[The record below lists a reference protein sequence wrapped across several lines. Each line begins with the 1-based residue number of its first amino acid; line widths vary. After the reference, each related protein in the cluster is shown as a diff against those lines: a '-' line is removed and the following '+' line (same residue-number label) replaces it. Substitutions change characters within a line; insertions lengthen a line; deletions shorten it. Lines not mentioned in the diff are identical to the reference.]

1 MRLVYRRRRIAVL
14 VVAIVAVVL
23 SVAMLCVQT
32 VTALDAIAGLQ
43 GRSGDGSQAA
53 SSASFPAPHT
63 DRSGGADETGG
74 AFPSGSASDDSNQRS
89 TDKQSAQDGSGD
101 TGGQGSANSGNGGQ
115 NAQTAAQA
123 AAVDWRSPSGGT
135 QPDLSAL
142 DDLSVTVSVADQ
154 RVSVLSGGRTVY
166 TMVASTGMDG
176 TTPTGDFV
184 IGARG
189 DHFYNPTEGM
199 GADYWVAF
207 LGTTYLFHSV
217 PTYENMGDYIEQEAL
232 KLGRPASHGCVRLT
246 VADAQWL
253 YGQLPEGTPVHI
265 G

>member
-1 MRLVYRRRRIAVL
+1 MSI
-14 VVAIVAVVL
+14 
-23 SVAMLCVQT
+23 
-32 VTALDAIAGLQ
+32 
-43 GRSGDGSQAA
+43 
-53 SSASFPAPHT
+53 
-63 DRSGGADETGG
+63 
-74 AFPSGSASDDSNQRS
+74 
-89 TDKQSAQDGSGD
+89 
-101 TGGQGSANSGNGGQ
+101 
-115 NAQTAAQA
+115 
-123 AAVDWRSPSGGT
+123 
-135 QPDLSAL
+135 
-142 DDLSVTVSVADQ
+142 ADQ
-154 RVSVLSGGRTVY
+154 RVAVLSGGRTVY

-217 PTYENMGDYIEQEAL
+217 PTYENMGDYIEKEAL

>member
-1 MRLVYRRRRIAVL
+1 MQLVYRRRRITVL
-14 VVAIVAVVL
+14 VAAIVAVVL
-23 SVAMLCVQT
+23 SVTMLCVQT
-32 VTALDAIAGLQ
+32 VTALDAIARLQ
-43 GRSGDGSQAA
+43 GRSGEGSQSA
-53 SSASFPAPHT
+53 SSASFPASRT
-63 DRSGGADETGG
+63 SRSGGADGTGG
-74 AFPSGSASDDSNQRS
+74 ASPSRRASDDSDRQAA
-89 TDKQSAQDGSGD
+89 DKKAAQDGSGD
-101 TGGQGSANSGNGGQ
+101 AGGQGSADPGNGGQ
-115 NAQTAAQA
+115 NAQA

-135 QPDLSAL
+135 QPDLSTL
-142 DDLSVTVSVADQ
+142 DDLSVTVSIADQ
-154 RVSVLSGGRTVY
+154 RVAVLSGGRTVY

-189 DHFYNPTEGM
+189 DHFHNPTEGM

-217 PTYENMGDYIEQEAL
+217 PTYENMGDYIEKEAL